1 MAWLGSSRIWG
12 MGSDGVIGQ
21 ETIDRVRQ
29 QTGIVAVIG
38 ESVKLQRRGRTHVGL
53 CPFHQ
58 EKTPSFH
65 VNEERGFYH
74 CFGCGASGDVFKF
87 VQETQGL
94 GFAEAVEL
102 LAERAGIEI
111 VTAGVERDASER
123 ASQRRR
129 EQHLYDINASAASYF
144 ERMLRTHPLGH
155 HARAEL
161 ERRALGSDGVQGGVA
176 DALQAFRIGY
186 APWGW
191 QGLVEHLRGAGL
203 SLQGAEQVGL
213 LAPRKQGAGHYDRFR
228 HRLMFAVLDLNGRVI
243 AFSGRA
249 LPGPEPNEL
258 SQLGLAGAGP
268 VPGETA
274 PAKYVNSPE
283 SPIYRKRETVFGLY
297 QARQAVRAKDEC
309 VLVEGNFD
317 VVSLHARGIRH
328 VVAPLGTAF
337 TQEQA
342 RQIRR
347 FTQRITLLFDGDE
360 AGRRAV
366 RSAKP
371 VCAEVGLAARVA
383 VLPGGADPDSFIRE
397 AGPERLVNAISAAR
411 DVTIHLMDQVLE
423 GTFSLETAAE
433 QLAAVREIQDLL
445 GQEPDRTLRD
455 MAEKYASMKISE
467 RLSITGSEERTFQ
480 ALVRRFKQARSA
492 EVSGSAS
499 PAAPNPAMARSRD
512 RRHEISLD
520 ILGALLDY
528 PELLDDPD
536 VGAGLMT
543 LEGDAAGAVAAL
555 RQASSSRD
563 PLGPAEQVLA
573 KLAPAIHPFAA
584 ARLAAPRHDRLE
596 SARAELLGN
605 VKKLER
611 LEQQRH
617 RSRVVEE
624 LQRAARAGD
633 FDHELEVLRE
643 HLRRH
648 RTDGP

>member
-1 MAWLGSSRIWG
+1 
-12 MGSDGVIGQ
+12 MGSGGVIGQ

-87 VQETQGL
+87 VQETRGF

-111 VTAGVERDASER
+111 VTTGADRDASER

-161 ERRALGSDGVQGGVA
+161 ERRALRSDDPTSSAA
-176 DALQAFRIGY
+176 DALQAFRVGY

-191 QGLVEHLRGAGL
+191 QGLMEHLRDAGL

-213 LAPRKQGAGHYDRFR
+213 VVPRKQGTGHYDRFR
-228 HRLMFAVLDLNGRVI
+228 HRLMFAVLDLNGRVV

-249 LPGPEPNEL
+249 LAEPEPNEL
-258 SQLGLAGAGP
+258 SRLGLGGTGP
-268 VPGETA
+268 AHGDAA

-283 SPIYRKRETVFGLY
+283 SPIYRKREAVFGLF
-297 QARQAVRAKDEC
+297 QARQTVRTRDEC
-309 VLVEGNFD
+309 VVVEGNFD

-337 TQEQA
+337 TPEQA

-347 FTQRITLLFDGDE
+347 FTQRITLLFDGDD

-371 VCAEVGLAARVA
+371 VCAEVGLTARVA
-383 VLPGGADPDSFIRE
+383 VLPGGEDPDSFIRK
-397 AGPERLVNAISAAR
+397 AGPEALERALGAAR
-411 DVTIHLMDQVLE
+411 GILEHLIEAVLE
-423 GTFSLETAAE
+423 SGFDAADAQGRAAKIDEVLELLAAE
-433 QLAAVREIQDLL
+433 SDPTVRA
-445 GQEPDRTLRD
+445 
-455 MAEKYASMKISE
+455 MAERHADLIAQ
-467 RLSITGSEERTFQ
+467 RLNIADTRTFR
-480 ALVRRFKQARSA
+480 AVVRRVKDALRPKSD
-492 EVSGSAS
+492 EPRRPDPPDPSL
-499 PAAPNPAMARSRD
+499 ARSRD
-512 RRHEISLD
+512 RRHDIALD

-528 PELLDDPD
+528 PDLLDDPE
-536 VGAGLMT
+536 VGPGLMT
-543 LEGDAAGAVAAL
+543 LEGDVAGAVAAL
-555 RQASSSRD
+555 RQASSGG

-596 SARAELLGN
+596 SARA
-605 VKKLER
+605 
-611 LEQQRH
+611 
-617 RSRVVEE
+617 
-624 LQRAARAGD
+624 
-633 FDHELEVLRE
+633 
-643 HLRRH
+643 
-648 RTDGP
+648 

>member
-1 MAWLGSSRIWG
+1 
-12 MGSDGVIGQ
+12 MGSGGVIGQ

-38 ESVKLQRRGRTHVGL
+38 ESVKLERRGRTHRGL

-94 GFAEAVEL
+94 GFAEAVEH
-102 LAERAGIEI
+102 LAERAGIEV
-111 VTAGVERDASER
+111 VTTGVERNAAER
-123 ASQRRR
+123 ANQKRR

-144 ERMLRTHPLGH
+144 ERMLRTHPLGR

-161 ERRALGSDGVQGGVA
+161 ERRALGSDDVQSGAA
-176 DALQAFRIGY
+176 DALQAFRVGY

-191 QGLVEHLRGAGL
+191 QGLVEHLRAAGL

-213 LAPRKQGAGHYDRFR
+213 IVPRKQGPGHYDRFR
-228 HRLMFAVLDLNGRVI
+228 HRLMFAVVDLNGRVI

-249 LPGPEPNEL
+249 LPEPEPKEL
-258 SQLGLAGAGP
+258 AELGLAGAGP
-268 VPGETA
+268 SQADAV
-274 PAKYVNSPE
+274 PAKYMNSPE
-283 SPIYRKRETVFGLY
+283 SAVYRKREAVFGLY
-297 QARQAVRAKDEC
+297 QARQAVRTKDEC

-317 VVSLHARGIRH
+317 VVSLHARGLRH

-337 TQEQA
+337 TPEQA

-347 FTQRITLLFDGDE
+347 FTQRLTLLFDGDE

-366 RSAKP
+366 RAARS
-371 VCAEVGLAARVA
+371 VCAEVGLLARVA
-383 VLPGGADPDSFIRE
+383 VLPGGTDPDSYIRE
-397 AGPERLVNAISAAR
+397 AGREALERALGAAR
-411 DVTIHLMDQVLE
+411 GILEHLIEALLDSGFDAADAQSRAAKIDAVLE
-423 GTFSLETAAE
+423 LLASETDPT
-433 QLAAVREIQDLL
+433 VRA
-445 GQEPDRTLRD
+445 
-455 MAEKYASMKISE
+455 MAEGHADLIAQ
-467 RLSITGSEERTFQ
+467 RLNIADARTFR
-480 ALVRRFKQARSA
+480 AVVRRVKDALRPKPDEARQ
-492 EVSGSAS
+492 
-499 PAAPNPAMARSRD
+499 PTAPDPSVARTRD

-528 PELLDDPD
+528 PELLDDPS
-536 VGAGLMT
+536 VATGLAT

-555 RQASSSRD
+555 RQASSGD

-573 KLAPAIHPFAA
+573 KLAPTIHPFAA
-584 ARLAAPRHDRLE
+584 ARLAAPRHERLE

-611 LEQQRH
+611 LEQQRQ

-624 LQRAARAGD
+624 LQRAERAGD

-643 HLRRH
+643 HEHLRRN
-648 RTDGP
+648 RTDDP